1 MTITRNTPWRDV
13 GDVYYETWQSVTKSY
28 GAPAEVQSVA
38 AWAAAMPHSALAL
51 AQGIAESSLATDF
64 AANPKSNKNMFNMKG
79 SGPGGY
85 VKFDSWADGIKGWRE
100 RITSSDYKDGIYRKT
115 VTIKDLVYVFAPPF
129 ENDSDGYINRLVAFF
144 NKWLP
149 NWTPPVTTPST
160 PPEPIP
166 GEQEPPVTLEILN
179 RVIGVQRNAPATLL
193 NRGPKSAVP
202 IIHNTSNTSA
212 GADALMHASFVANGG
227 GEGNVSFH
235 FAVDSKRAVQ
245 ILPLNRIGYHAS
257 DGCDNRDTDVGCF
270 NGIAFENC
278 DNRDGDIRKT
288 FDNQAELLAC
298 IEFGDSR
305 IDYGGRPLTDFEG
318 FIDRTLGHHDTA
330 YDGKW
335 CPEDYLNLFGNP
347 GYKVQLKALAHAK
360 LAAKRGG
367 TTPPPSNTYVD
378 AHPVE
383 KGSRVINEHV
393 FLAPG
398 GKTFQKQTTPR
409 EYGDPGAKAT
419 GPDIAKGT
427 KITQANISHY
437 VVGTGDVPNIWLVLT
452 GVENVKDGS
461 RVPAENLISDA
472 A

>member
-1 MTITRNTPWRDV
+1 M
-13 GDVYYETWQSVTKSY
+13 
-28 GAPAEVQSVA
+28 A
-38 AWAAAMPHSALAL
+38 
-51 AQGIAESSLATDF
+51 
-64 AANPKSNKNMFNMKG
+64 
-79 SGPGGY
+79 
-85 VKFDSWADGIKGWRE
+85 
-100 RITSSDYKDGIYRKT
+100 
-115 VTIKDLVYVFAPPF
+115 
-129 ENDSDGYINRLVAFF
+129 
-144 NKWLP
+144 
-149 NWTPPVTTPST
+149 
-160 PPEPIP
+160 
-166 GEQEPPVTLEILN
+166 LEILN

-270 NGIAFENC
+270 DGIAIENC
-278 DNRDGDIRKT
+278 DNADGDIEKT
-288 FDNQAELLAC
+288 FQNFCELIAR
-298 IEFGDSR
+298 IEWGDPR
-305 IDYGGRPLTDFEG
+305 IDYGGRPISDFVG
-318 FIDRTLGHHDTA
+318 FIDRLLGHHDVA
-330 YDGKW
+330 FDQKW
-335 CPEDYLNLFGNP
+335 CPSDFMNKYGENGW
-347 GYKVQLKALAHAK
+347 KVEAKKRAKVILAQLK
-360 LAAKRGG
+360 GG
-367 TTPPPSNTYVD
+367 TTPAEPSTTYAD
-378 AHPVE
+378 AHPVQ

-409 EYGDPGAKAT
+409 EYGDPGARAT

-427 KITQANISHY
+427 KITQDNISHY
-437 VVGTGDVPNIWLVLT
+437 VVGTGTVPNIWLVLT
-452 GVENVKDGS
+452 GVANVKDGS